1 MLVRSPLEPAPSDLN
16 QIVGD
21 VIELMRGRAVSLDV
35 TLRWTP
41 ATDLPTL
48 MFDPD
53 GLHRAILNVVTN
65 AIDACD
71 TAEAGTV
78 EVTTHYVAAER
89 IARVIVSDNGSG
101 IAPGDIEKI
110 FAIFV
115 SRKGGRGTGLGLPV
129 SQKIFKEHGGRI
141 LVTSQPGQGS
151 RFTLELPAVFPTQ
164 PEPSGATLAANESDP
179 PRDVSEPTQQG
190 NRV

>member
-1 MLVRSPLEPAPSDLN
+1 
-16 QIVGD
+16 
-21 VIELMRGRAVSLDV
+21 
-35 TLRWTP
+35 
-41 ATDLPTL
+41 

-71 TAEAGTV
+71 AVEAGAV
-78 EVTTHYVAAER
+78 EVTTQYAADER

-129 SQKIFKEHGGRI
+129 SQKILKEHGGRI

-151 RFTLELPAVFPTQ
+151 RFTLELPAVAP
-164 PEPSGATLAANESDP
+164 PEPTAPTLAAGTADP
-179 PRDVSEPTQQG
+179 PGDVAEPTEHGSQSEASG
-190 NRV
+190 